1 MSLYVYELA
10 PWERKQEYYH
20 VIGLGEEAREQT
32 KLLGQQTKTMME
44 SQLSSTNSIIASQDR
59 IAEGIDS
66 LTESLATGLS
76 TGFDRVEQ
84 GIFGLK
90 STFEWG
96 IAEVCWQIEQNRSVL
111 KNILEVLQAP
121 LDTQAKERRKRA
133 EEAFSYGWIDDAEE
147 EFLESEKLNRYD
159 FTIHISLGIIYLFH
173 KIDKEKALEYF
184 DKAIKYAEPKSDYY
198 TSYALLHKAL
208 IKFDLGNIREAEV
221 CSSQAADLSPDFSE
235 ASYQNAQY
243 KAQVKDIDGCIRRL
257 DQAIRLDKFYM
268 VKASNDPLFDPIREH
283 INKFF
288 HQKRDERVSHCNRKI
303 TEMLSYM
310 RNIVDIANKEEIDA
324 SDLERYSRTKKM
336 EMDDLLNRNSY
347 LDSIAAIKKLRN
359 ILAVTNKYKKKYMAH
374 IEKKLGHFNSELEKE
389 TAKLSNQY
397 WRAKQR
403 EEEGVEGDK
412 KLLTVTSTIIGAVTF
427 FILAN
432 KAFVFLDHSYSNWR
446 KIHGFSFFGSFFLG
460 FVIPVGTWL
469 LTFIGGT
476 SLSRLF
482 GKSLAGKTSKEEEL
496 RFPTSEAEQNLNDK
510 TNYLSDVLRD
520 FERISTPSV

>member
-1 MSLYVYELA
+1 
-10 PWERKQEYYH
+10 
-20 VIGLGEEAREQT
+20 
-32 KLLGQQTKTMME
+32 
-44 SQLSSTNSIIASQDR
+44 
-59 IAEGIDS
+59 
-66 LTESLATGLS
+66 
-76 TGFDRVEQ
+76 
-84 GIFGLK
+84 
-90 STFEWG
+90 
-96 IAEVCWQIEQNRSVL
+96 
-111 KNILEVLQAP
+111 
-121 LDTQAKERRKRA
+121 
-133 EEAFSYGWIDDAEE
+133 
-147 EFLESEKLNRYD
+147 
-159 FTIHISLGIIYLFH
+159 
-173 KIDKEKALEYF
+173 
-184 DKAIKYAEPKSDYY
+184 
-198 TSYALLHKAL
+198 
-208 IKFDLGNIREAEV
+208 
-221 CSSQAADLSPDFSE
+221 
-235 ASYQNAQY
+235 
-243 KAQVKDIDGCIRRL
+243 
-257 DQAIRLDKFYM
+257 
-268 VKASNDPLFDPIREH
+268 
-283 INKFF
+283 
-288 HQKRDERVSHCNRKI
+288 
-303 TEMLSYM
+303 
-310 RNIVDIANKEEIDA
+310 
-324 SDLERYSRTKKM
+324 
-336 EMDDLLNRNSY
+336 MDDLLNRNSY